1 VATFAVIFL
10 YLRGAFHREP
20 GHPQELVALS
30 LCLIPLAAG
39 WLPSRPVLASVALG
53 GIAAFAGLCKINI
66 GLFIVLGVGLALG
79 VIGVCLRR
87 NRLASG
93 AGLVLLA
100 ATATALIPILMT
112 YRHLTQSW
120 TGALVFIVE
129 WGLLTVFTA
138 SWWELKNRDMAGAV
152 PSIAGPL
159 RLLLAFAAAGMACTA
174 ALSAVFFARG
184 TTASKMY
191 DALIGVA
198 GRVPDAITLPALTR
212 RGEFAAALVLSAAL
226 AAVYVHA
233 RYRGRTASHEALLAI
248 GKLIVGL
255 FALVTGSLGRHLAGL
270 MVVPLVWLAVAPL
283 RGEQSLDHD
292 SVEARLVRR
301 IIIALAA
308 VFQPLQM
315 YPVAG
320 SQRMIGGALAIYLGV
335 TVLFDAIEWFAR
347 GAVES
352 PHRAR
357 RWAVAACLAL
367 IVPAAVTA
375 IQLRGAVATYRAQE
389 PLNLPGASLLR
400 LPNAQVAAIQWLV
413 ELARTQASAFVSS
426 PGFNSLYFW
435 TQTSPP
441 TLDLVTVSD
450 EVLTAEQ
457 QQSLGDAVAAAPR
470 PLVITQRITR
480 PVEARPVG
488 STQPSALETRLRR
501 DYEIAGVLLCPEST
515 ADLEL
520 LVRPGSAPL
529 QWLNCVTWPA
539 DGKAREMRWPFDFTT
554 AADANNLSRVAIVD
568 SMTKRVLADTQP
580 TEGVAQIEVLTP
592 SGQPAGRMGA
602 RGLLRFTPLEPIG
615 RKQAVSVRLYGA
627 DGKYKRSA
635 PVIQTPGAG

>member
-1 VATFAVIFL
+1 
-10 YLRGAFHREP
+10 
-20 GHPQELVALS
+20 
-30 LCLIPLAAG
+30 LCLIPVATG
-39 WLPSRPVLASVALG
+39 WLPSRPVLAAAALG

-66 GLFIVLGVGLALG
+66 GLFIVVGVGLALG

-87 NRLASG
+87 NRLGSG
-93 AGLVLLA
+93 AGFVLLA
-100 ATATALIPILMT
+100 ATAAALIPILMT

-129 WGLLTVFTA
+129 WGLLTVLTA
-138 SWWELKNRDMAGAV
+138 SWWELKNRDMARAV
-152 PSIAGPL
+152 PSATGPL
-159 RLLLAFAAAGMACTA
+159 RLLLAFVAAGLASSA

-184 TTASKMY
+184 TTAPKMF

-198 GRVPDAITLPALTR
+198 GRVPDAIALPELTR

-233 RYRGRTASHEALLAI
+233 RYRGRTSHHEALLAI

-255 FALVTGSLGRHLAGL
+255 FALLTGSLGRHLAGL

-283 RGEQSLDHD
+283 RGEQSLDND
-292 SVEARLVRR
+292 AVEARLVRR

-335 TVLFDAIEWFAR
+335 TVLFDAIEWFAYR
-347 GAVES
+347 TSES
-352 PHRAR
+352 PRRAR

-367 IVPAAVTA
+367 FVPAAVTA
-375 IQLRGAVATYRAQE
+375 IQLRGAVTTYRAQE

-400 LPNAQVAAIQWLV
+400 LPPAQVAAIQWLV

-435 TQTSPP
+435 TKTSPP

-501 DYEIAGVLLCPEST
+501 DYGIAGVLLCPEST

-520 LVRPGSAPL
+520 RVRPGSEPL
-529 QWLNCVTWPA
+529 QWMNCVTWPT

-554 AADANNLSRVAIVD
+554 AADANDLSRVAIVD
-568 SMTKRVLADTQP
+568 FMTKRVLADTQP
-580 TEGVAQIEVLTP
+580 TEGVAHIEVLTP
-592 SGQPAGRMGA
+592 AGQPAGQIGGS
-602 RGLLRFTPLEPIG
+602 GLLRFTPLEPIG

-627 DGKYKRSA
+627 DGRYKHSA